1 MATTPDER
9 VLDLF
14 ARHLDAERGRSVHT
28 IRGYRSDLQSLLTF
42 ARAQAGTEHG
52 LSALTLPVLRA
63 WLAAG
68 AERGDSRSTTAR
80 RAAAARAFSRWA
92 VRDGHLATDV
102 AARLVSPKRG
112 RSLPGVLR
120 ADQVET
126 LLAGEPTRS
135 GPAPTVPPATAP
147 PTPHNRNQNPGA
159 STRGDPEPDPGA
171 DTGPDAGADP
181 RDRAVALRDR
191 AVLEVL
197 YATGCRVGEL
207 VALDVDDVDLEERVA
222 HVVGKGDKERVVPFG
237 IPARDAMRAWLVHGR
252 PMLAGTTSRAAL
264 FLGVRG
270 GRLDARRVREVVH
283 EATAAAGVPD
293 LSPHGLRHSAA
304 THLLEGGADLRTVQE
319 LLGHASL
326 STTQIYTHVSTD
338 RLRRS
343 YTQAHPRA

>member
-42 ARAQAGTEHG
+42 ARAQTGTEHG
-52 LSALTLPVLRA
+52 LSALTLPVLRG

-92 VRDGHLATDV
+92 VRDGHLPTDV

-135 GPAPTVPPATAP
+135 GRTPTVPSATVPAAQAPDVDRETATA
-147 PTPHNRNQNPGA
+147 TGTHTG
-159 STRGDPEPDPGA
+159 PDTGA
-171 DTGPDAGADP
+171 DTDADP
-181 RDRAVALRDR
+181 QDRAVALRDR

-207 VALDVDDVDLEERVA
+207 VALDVDDVDLDERVA

-237 IPARDAMRAWLVHGR
+237 IPARDAIRAWLVHGR
-252 PMLAGTTSRAAL
+252 PVLAGTTSRAAL

-326 STTQIYTHVSTD
+326 TTTQIYTHVSTD